1 MLPALVAAA
10 AIAGSAPAATASPP
24 PPTDATAASDPC
36 GGPDR
41 LLATADR
48 PTVGFS
54 PCAVAAGTVVF
65 ELGYQNQVN
74 GARDS
79 GYVQSQVPQNF
90 LRFGIAPRFEL
101 DVIGP
106 NYLRTRSYGTA
117 GSGIASGVADSGLG
131 FKFELPPSSRWGVAF
146 DGLYTGPN
154 GSKTLTA
161 GNATATVTLDAAY
174 ALTPSTGLGTTI
186 AVSSGGGY
194 AADGTHARYG
204 VTEPS
209 FVVTQQLPGRYQLYA
224 EYVFVSKLAPDLGG
238 RAFFDGGVQK
248 LLGDR
253 TEIDVEYGHAFT
265 AVPAL
270 RFNYVGAGVV
280 IQLR

>member
-1 MLPALVAAA
+1 VLAELIVAAVTA
-10 AIAGSAPAATASPP
+10 VAAPAPTASTTPAPTASP
-24 PPTDATAASDPC
+24 DPC

-48 PTVGFS
+48 PTIGFS
-54 PCAVAAGTVVF
+54 TCAVAPGTAVF

-74 GARDS
+74 GTPAS
-79 GYVQSQVPQNF
+79 GSVQSQVPQNF
-90 LRFGIAPRFEL
+90 LRLGVVPRFEL

-106 NYLRTRSYGTA
+106 NEVRTRTYGGA

-131 FKFELPPSSRWGVAF
+131 FKIELPPGGRWGVAF

-161 GNATATVTLDAAY
+161 GNATATLTLDAAY
-174 ALTPSTGLGTTI
+174 AITPTTGAGTTI
-186 AVSSGGGY
+186 AFSAGGGY
-194 AADGTHARYG
+194 AANGAHARYG

-209 FVVTQQLPGRYQLYA
+209 FVLTQQLPDRYQLYA

-238 RAFFDGGVQK
+238 RAFADAGVQK

-253 TEIDVEYGHAFT
+253 TEVDVEYGHALT

-270 RFNYVGAGVV
+270 RFNYIGAGLV

>member
-1 MLPALVAAA
+1 MLAALIVAAVTAVA
-10 AIAGSAPAATASPP
+10 APAPTASATPAPAASP
-24 PPTDATAASDPC
+24 DPC

-48 PTVGFS
+48 PTIGFS
-54 PCAVAAGTVVF
+54 TCAVAPGTAVF

-74 GARDS
+74 GTPAS
-79 GYVQSQVPQNF
+79 GSVQSQVPQNF
-90 LRFGIAPRFEL
+90 LRFGVAPRFEL

-106 NYLRTRSYGTA
+106 NYVRTRSYGDA
-117 GSGIASGVADSGLG
+117 GSGIGSGVADSGLG
-131 FKFELPPSSRWGVAF
+131 FKIELPPGGRWGVAF

-161 GNATATVTLDAAY
+161 GNATATLTLDAAY
-174 ALTPSTGLGTTI
+174 AITPTTGAGTTI
-186 AVSSGGGY
+186 ALSAAGGY
-194 AADGTHARYG
+194 AADGAHARYG

-209 FVVTQQLPGRYQLYA
+209 FVLTQQLPDRYQLYA
-224 EYVFVSKLAPDLGG
+224 EYVFVSKLSPDLGG
-238 RAFFDGGVQK
+238 RAFADAGVQK

-253 TEIDVEYGHAFT
+253 TEVDVEYGHAFT

-270 RFNYVGAGVV
+270 RFNYIGAGLV

>member
-1 MLPALVAAA
+1 MLAALVVAAVTALPAP
-10 AIAGSAPAATASPP
+10 APTAS
-24 PPTDATAASDPC
+24 ATPSLAVASPDPC
-36 GGPDR
+36 GGSDR

-48 PTVGFS
+48 PTIGFS
-54 PCAVAAGTVVF
+54 TCAVAPGTAVF

-74 GARDS
+74 GTPAS
-79 GYVQSQVPQNF
+79 GSVQSQVPQNF
-90 LRFGIAPRFEL
+90 LRFGVAPRFEL

-106 NYLRTRSYGTA
+106 NYLRTRSSGDA
-117 GSGIASGVADSGLG
+117 GSGIVSGVADSGLG
-131 FKFELPPSSRWGVAF
+131 FKIELAPSGRWGVAF

-154 GSKTLTA
+154 GSKALTA
-161 GNATATVTLDAAY
+161 GNATTTLTLDAAY
-174 ALTPSTGLGTTI
+174 AITPTTGAGTTI
-186 AVSSGGGY
+186 AFSAGGGY
-194 AADGTHARYG
+194 AANGAHARYG

-209 FVVTQQLPGRYQLYA
+209 FVLTQQLPNRYQLYA

-238 RAFFDGGVQK
+238 RAFADAGVQK

-253 TEIDVEYGHAFT
+253 TEVDVEYGHAFT

-270 RFNYVGAGVV
+270 RFNYIGAGLV